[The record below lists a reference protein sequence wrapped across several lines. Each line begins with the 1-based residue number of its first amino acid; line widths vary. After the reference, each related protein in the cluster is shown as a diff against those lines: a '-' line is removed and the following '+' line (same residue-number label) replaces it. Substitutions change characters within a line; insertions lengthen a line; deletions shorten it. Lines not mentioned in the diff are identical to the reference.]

1 MKLFIYKSLIIIFLI
16 FVLFHATV
24 GYVLRSYE
32 VKFYN
37 FFSKEKIVFIK
48 QKIREEIQDSLDDEI
63 ILNEEDA
70 ILLKNFISKI
80 TEEINS
86 TK

>member
-1 MKLFIYKSLIIIFLI
+1 MFIYKSLIIIFLI
-16 FVLFHATV
+16 FVLFQATV

-32 VKFYN
+32 DKFYN

-48 QKIREEIQDSLDDEI
+48 QKIREEIQGSLDDET

>member
-32 VKFYN
+32 AKFYN

-48 QKIREEIQDSLDDEI
+48 QKIREEIQDSLDDET

-86 TK
+86 AK